1 MSTAALTLNAWS
13 LEYQSYKTIA
23 SAEHAR
29 LQVAKNQHLST
40 PKVVRVAAQ
49 LFLWPAFH
57 AVTSNLEKLVELLEK
72 MEACPSSVLLEDET
86 VTIPSSLNDLF
97 RKMCAVIQ
105 HIESADLHD
114 GFFLKHYIDK
124 WRVLSQQIN
133 GFAVRYEDAQNKL
146 RSRVP
151 ADQVSNYQESFAAYG
166 HCGPKPEQADD
177 DDVKSELLHF

>member
-29 LQVAKNQHLST
+29 LRVAKTQQLTT

-49 LFLWPAFH
+49 LLLWPAFH
-57 AVTSNLEKLVELLEK
+57 GVTSNLETLVKLLEK
-72 MEACPSSVLLEDET
+72 TETYPSSVLLADET

-105 HIESADLHD
+105 HVESVDLHD
-114 GFFLKHYIDK
+114 GFFLKRYIEE

-151 ADQVSNYQESFAAYG
+151 ADQVPNYQDSFAAYG
-166 HCGPKPEQADD
+166 NCGPKPEQADD